1 MRTNYEER
9 VGEQIEIQRSIVQGT
24 ARLCRRNFGAF
35 CKLIWPHKTA
45 ERLAAEVGCAVR
57 TAAYEISG
65 EREPSVKSF
74 HLMCGKLLE

>member
-1 MRTNYEER
+1 MRTIYEER
-9 VGEQIEIQRSIVQGT
+9 IASARQIECTIVHGT

-35 CKLIWPHKTA
+35 CKHVWPTKTA
-45 ERLAAEVGCAVR
+45 EMLAAEVGCSVR
-57 TAAYEISG
+57 AAAYEISG